1 VRVSAFQ
8 NASNKEVYEV
18 KKNGELF
25 NLTAAGVTRI
35 LIIVNGQSISSDT
48 NAISYS
54 GSSLEVEWGALN
66 INSGAFT
73 PIIYAYKDDDQKG
86 EVLFGPTKSSIYL
99 QVISDE
105 RT

>member
-35 LIIVNGQSISSDT
+35 EIIVNGKSISSDT
-48 NAISYS
+48 TAVSYS
-54 GSSLEVEWGALN
+54 ETSLEIEWGALP
-66 INSGAFT
+66 INSGAFS
-73 PIIYAYKDDDQKG
+73 PIIYAYKDNDLKG